1 MKLFISHSWA
11 NKTQAQRLV
20 DELRSFGASPWVD
33 TRDLMPGQPIQ
44 EVIDKVIYEHDAILL
59 LWSSDA
65 AASDGVEA
73 EMETA
78 TRLGK
83 MVIPLKLD
91 STPMA
96 DDRFSSLKGIKSI
109 SFQDFEGGL
118 GRLKMVLLYY
128 MGTRFE
134 MNLEEGFQH
143 MNEFIS
149 ALEASDYMVRKRNIK
164 ETGSEDDKDFWV
176 SKIREVHAKSYERMM
191 ELQQIGNELQ
201 AFLSVKINELS
212 ENLNNRQRCLE
223 ILAELRAHRYAG
235 RAGMPQFIEHVEKIC
250 ASFESHS
257 PDQRIAVYR
266 QQLETQCEESIAF
279 IKKCLG
285 WLLGEMLDQTYSNVR
300 YFYLR
305 SADHLEM
312 LNHPDAR
319 RIHPLIDRLADDL
332 LRYIQ
337 TPGGI
342 IDNKLYGILGY
353 TDDAT
358 LIHSMLIAL
367 AHEELIDLEAIQTD
381 WQRINAGAET
391 AWLMLD
397 ASLKT
402 RMEEEIA
409 AYYSGLVEVFFPE
422 RVQARQWADVQRGH
436 EQIWQAKLEGLRG
449 DLLYGNTS
457 W

>member
-33 TRDLMPGQPIQ
+33 TRDLMPGQSIQ
-44 EVIDKVIYEHDAILL
+44 EVIDKAIPEHDAILL
-59 LWSSDA
+59 LWSNEA

-73 EMETA
+73 EMQTA
-78 TRLGK
+78 ARLGK

-91 STPMA
+91 NTPIS
-96 DDRFSSLKGIKSI
+96 DERFASLKGVKSI
-109 SFQDFEGGL
+109 SFQDFETGL
-118 GRLKMVLLYY
+118 GRLKMVLIYY

-134 MNLEEGFQH
+134 MHLEEGFQH

-149 ALEASDYMVRKRNIK
+149 ALEASDYLVRKQNFK
-164 ETGSEDDKDFWV
+164 ETGSEDDKDYWV
-176 SKIREVHAKSYERMM
+176 SKIKEVHAKSYERMT

-201 AFLSVKINELS
+201 AFLTTIMNELE

-235 RAGMPQFIEHVEKIC
+235 RVGMPQFIEHVERIC
-250 ASFESHS
+250 TSFEKDA
-257 PDQRIAVYR
+257 PDQRIAAFR
-266 QQLETQCEESIAF
+266 QQLETQCDESIAF
-279 IKKCLG
+279 MKKSVG
-285 WLLGEMLDQTYSNVR
+285 WLLGGMLDQTYDNVR

-312 LNHPDAR
+312 LNHPDSR

-353 TDDAT
+353 SDDAT

-367 AHEELIDLEAIQTD
+367 GQEGLIDLEAIKTD

-391 AWLMLD
+391 AWSMLG

-402 RMEEEIA
+402 RMEEETA
-409 AYYSGLVEVFFPE
+409 AYYSGLVQEFFPE
-422 RVQARQWADVQRGH
+422 RVQARQWADVQRGQ

-449 DLLYGNTS
+449 DLLYRNTS

>member
-20 DELRSFGASPWVD
+20 DELRDFGASPWVD

-44 EVIDKVIYEHDAILL
+44 EVIDKVIPEHDAILL
-59 LWSSDA
+59 LWSNEA

-78 TRLGK
+78 ARLGK

-96 DDRFSSLKGIKSI
+96 DDRFRSLKGIKSI

-134 MNLEEGFQH
+134 MHLEEGFQH

-149 ALEASDYMVRKRNIK
+149 ALEASDYLVRKQNIK
-164 ETGSEDDKDFWV
+164 ETGSEADKDYWV
-176 SKIREVHAKSYERMM
+176 AKIKEVHAKSYERLM
-191 ELQQIGNELQ
+191 ELQQIGNEVQ
-201 AFLSVKINELS
+201 AFLNAKMNELG
-212 ENLNNRQRCLE
+212 ENLQNRQRCLE

-235 RAGMPQFIEHVEKIC
+235 RAGMPQIIAQVEKIC
-250 ASFESHS
+250 ASFDTDA
-257 PDQRIAVYR
+257 PDRRIADFR

-279 IKKCLG
+279 MKKSTG
-285 WLLGEMLDQTYSNVR
+285 WLLGGLLDQTYDNVR

-312 LNHPDAR
+312 LNHPDSR
-319 RIHPLIDRLADDL
+319 RLHPLINRLADDL

-367 AHEELIDLEAIQTD
+367 GREGLIDLDATQTD
-381 WQRINAGAET
+381 WQRIDAGAET
-391 AWLMLD
+391 AWSMLD

-409 AYYSGLVEVFFPE
+409 AYYGGLEQEFFPE
-422 RVQARQWADVQRGH
+422 RAQQRQWADVQRGR
-436 EQIWQAKLEGLRG
+436 EQIWQAKLEGMRG
-449 DLLYGNTS
+449 DLLYGNTN